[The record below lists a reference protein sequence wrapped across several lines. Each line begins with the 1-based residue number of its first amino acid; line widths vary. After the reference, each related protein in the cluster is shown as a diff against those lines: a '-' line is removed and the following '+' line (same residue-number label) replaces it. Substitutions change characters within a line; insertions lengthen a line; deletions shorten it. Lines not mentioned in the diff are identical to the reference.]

1 MKWITSRQPA
11 LTYLFWATGLAAVLY
26 LAGVSE
32 VRAFAAGSFFGTTL
46 ALGQLH
52 QMILDAKGDKP

>member
-11 LTYLFWATGLAAVLY
+11 LTYLFWATGLGAVLY

-32 VRAFAAGSFFGTTL
+32 VRSLAAGNLFGTAL

-52 QMILDAKGDKP
+52 QMILNANG